1 MQQAEKQAADAVQ
14 IDGKAQDILFRT
26 ARTYNSWLDR
36 DVDDALLQ
44 QIYTLMKFGP
54 TSANCCPLRMVFV
67 KSPAAKEKLK
77 PALMEG
83 NVEQTMTAPV
93 TVIMANDLEFYEHL
107 PELFP
112 HTDAKSWF
120 TGAGKEKYV
129 ADTAMRNGSLQAA
142 YFMLAARGLGLDCG
156 PMSGFNPGKVKQEF
170 FSGRNVEVN
179 MLCNLGYGDA
189 SGLHPRGP
197 RLGFEQICETV

>member
-1 MQQAEKQAADAVQ
+1 MQQAEKQAADADQ
-14 IDGKAQDILFRT
+14 INEKAQDILFRT
-26 ARTYNSWLDR
+26 ARTHNSWQDR
-36 DVDDALLQ
+36 EVDDALLRR
-44 QIYTLMKFGP
+44 IYDLMKYGP

-77 PALMEG
+77 PALMAG
-83 NVEQTMTAPV
+83 NVEKTMAAPV
-93 TVIMANDLEFYEHL
+93 TVIMANDLEFYDYL

-142 YFMLAARGLGLDCG
+142 YFMMAARGLGLDCG
-156 PMSGFNPGKVKQEF
+156 PMSGFNPAKVKEAF
-170 FSGRNVEVN
+170 FPERNVEVN
-179 MLCNLGYGDA
+179 MLCNLGYGDPA
-189 SGLHPRGP
+189 GLHPRGP
-197 RLGFEQICETV
+197 RLDFERICEIV

>member
-1 MQQAEKQAADAVQ
+1 MQQAEKQAVDAAQ
-14 IDGKAQDILFRT
+14 IDAKAQDILFRT
-26 ARTYNSWLDR
+26 ARTHNGWLAK

-44 QIYTLMKFGP
+44 EIYALMKFGP
-54 TSANCCPLRMVFV
+54 TSANCCPLRLIFV

-77 PALMEG
+77 PALMAG
-83 NVEQTMTAPV
+83 NVEKTMSAPV

-129 ADTAMRNGSLQAA
+129 QDTAMRNGSLQAA

-156 PMSGFNPGKVKQEF
+156 PMSGFNPGKVKEAF
-170 FSGRNVEVN
+170 FPDSNFEAN

-189 SGLHPRGP
+189 SLLHPRGP
-197 RLGFEQICETV
+197 RLSFEQACEIV